1 MWLPD
6 CTDTIDLEYF
16 SKFQMCGY
24 PLETTGG
31 FQEPIN
37 GVSGQALMGLWWR
50 VQCSVSVFC
59 NCKYSNRHT
68 SIHFIQVLPDITVH
82 MHLYKEVGVEKE
94 KE

>member
-1 MWLPD
+1 
-6 CTDTIDLEYF
+6 
-16 SKFQMCGY
+16 MCGY

-59 NCKYSNRHT
+59 NSKYSNRHT
-68 SIHFIQVLPDITVH
+68 S
-82 MHLYKEVGVEKE
+82 MHLIHVSHASVRVEEEKE
-94 KE
+94 QDAKYRDGLGLKVC